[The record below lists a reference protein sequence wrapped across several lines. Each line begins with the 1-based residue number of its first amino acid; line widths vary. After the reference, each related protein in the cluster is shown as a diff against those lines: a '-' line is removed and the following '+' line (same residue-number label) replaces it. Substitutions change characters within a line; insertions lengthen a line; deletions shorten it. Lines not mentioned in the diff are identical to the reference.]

1 MQSSS
6 KKIPLNIY
14 LLRQIKLRKI
24 LLFFCLLAC
33 VLQAADIPHEHDEA
47 LNSVLSKVFQVSE
60 PDLIERLLK
69 GLSSPGLYKIEVAG
83 KCYVVRFSNTRRSLE
98 DRQRELHAMQVASEI
113 GIAPK
118 VIYADLQEGI
128 IVMDFIATSVTNP
141 LSDESL
147 QLFGSA
153 MRKVHEGPA
162 FHQRHSIFDD
172 ANFFESMM
180 PGEKP
185 AIIVQS
191 SKLLDQ
197 LKSELRDLLIEK
209 PCHNDLNPNNVLYSG
224 EKIYFIDWEH
234 AGQGD
239 PFFDIVTPIVLYRM
253 DQHKQDILL
262 NAYFDRKLNSEESI
276 KLQKMKTVAQI
287 FYGFALIGISLMQGQ
302 AYLTEDEISS
312 SEEIIFPQGMQR
324 FGFALLRQA
333 QEGEN

>member
-1 MQSSS
+1 MQSLS

-24 LLFFCLLAC
+24 LLFFCLLVS
-33 VLQAADIPHEHDEA
+33 VLQAADIPHEHEEA
-47 LNSVLSKVFQVSE
+47 LNSVVSKVFQASE

-147 QLFGSA
+147 ELLGRA
-153 MRKVHEGPA
+153 MREVHDGPS
-162 FHQRHSIFDD
+162 FHSGHSVFEDVKY
-172 ANFFESMM
+172 FESLM
-180 PGEKP
+180 PDDKP

-191 SKLLDQ
+191 SNVLAQ
-197 LKSELRDLLIEK
+197 LQMELKLIEK
-209 PCHNDLNPNNVLYSG
+209 PCHNDLNPNNVLYSNG
-224 EKIYFIDWEH
+224 KVYFIDWEH

-262 NAYFDRKLNSEESI
+262 NAYFERKLNSEESI

-302 AYLTEDEISS
+302 AHLTEDEISS